1 VFDGRQRQVVVLYW
15 ERIVVEVRGVYT
27 ENRTDRRWK
36 QLTRMYDPLDLQ
48 NIGHVKKIGG
58 ILYDE

>member
-1 VFDGRQRQVVVLYW
+1 MDDSGRSGIVLYW
-15 ERIVVEVRGVYT
+15 ERIAVEVRGVYT
-27 ENRTDRRWK
+27 ENRTERRWK

>member
-1 VFDGRQRQVVVLYW
+1 MVVLYW

-58 ILYDE
+58 ILYDK